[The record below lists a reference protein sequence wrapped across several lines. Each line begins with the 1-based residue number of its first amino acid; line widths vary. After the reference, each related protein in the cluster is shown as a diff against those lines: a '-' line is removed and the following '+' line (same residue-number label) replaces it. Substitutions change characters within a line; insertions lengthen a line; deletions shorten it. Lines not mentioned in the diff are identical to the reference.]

1 MRFNKMQ
8 FAFAKPE
15 MQKTDLQLLRP
26 VGRGVNY
33 LQSGMEVGGFERPG
47 NEIAYPLIVGLVI
60 RLNMFV
66 IILRSSH

>member
-1 MRFNKMQ
+1 M
-8 FAFAKPE
+8 
-15 MQKTDLQLLRP
+15 
-26 VGRGVNY
+26 NY

>member
-1 MRFNKMQ
+1 M
-8 FAFAKPE
+8 
-15 MQKTDLQLLRP
+15 
-26 VGRGVNY
+26 NY
-33 LQSGMEVGGFERPG
+33 LQSGMEVGGLERPG